1 MAVRTDLHGCTGEM
15 FEWWFRF
22 RPDTQKYIWWHPVD
36 HISSEWIE
44 GTTDTHVGSIHVVE
58 EIFLASRL
66 KSCPFSFEIQLN
78 SSIKEN
84 MTVLGSLVTSQ
95 LRFVGMSGSL
105 MNRNET
111 KMGKSLVAVSFIWGV
126 IRRGVVLCEAIFS

>member
-1 MAVRTDLHGCTGEM
+1 MLGPSTWLKRV
-15 FEWWFRF
+15 
-22 RPDTQKYIWWHPVD
+22 
-36 HISSEWIE
+36 
-44 GTTDTHVGSIHVVE
+44 
-58 EIFLASRL
+58 FLANRL
-66 KSCPFSFEIQLN
+66 KNCPFSFEIQLN

-126 IRRGVVLCEAIFS
+126 IRRGVVLCEANFS